1 MKKPRKILF
10 VCIGNSCR
18 SQMAEAFARAYG
30 SDVLIADSAGIYP
43 AAMVA
48 PDTVRAMAEKNLTL
62 NGQFPKSIEQVDRSA
77 FDLIVDMSGELEPED
92 GTPMRIWNVPD
103 PIVMDYENHRRV
115 RDQIEFLVR
124 GLISEL
130 HGKVKKKKMAI
141 GW

>member
-1 MKKPRKILF
+1 MKKPRKVLF
-10 VCIGNSCR
+10 VCIGNACR

-43 AAMVA
+43 ATMIA

-62 NGQFPKSIEQVDRSA
+62 KGQFPKSIEQVDRSN
-77 FDLIVDMSGELEPED
+77 FDLIVDMSGELEPEE
-92 GTPMRIWNVPD
+92 GPPVRIWNVPD

-115 RDQIEFLVR
+115 RDQVDALVR

-130 HGKVKKKKMAI
+130 RGHVKKKKMAI